1 MFLNHPGQTYILDL
15 KHLPFLLYGRDYC
28 MLSTLLKYRFTGSCF
43 SIPAFDCTYSLNHIQ
58 GTLPVNL
65 NNRAP
70 PVPYVMVPAVPLC
83 CSTPSTAHLLGLV
96 CVCDLPVPF
105 CAVDLGGLSGC
116 ILCESSA
123 AALAVESFCQFC
135 SVYSCNDS
143 ISGSVWGTTG
153 KPLQRCSVGLS
164 SKGIPGSCSAA
175 LHLSASV
182 AVDVWVRRKGTK

>member
-83 CSTPSTAHLLGLV
+83 CSTPSTAHLLGVV
-96 CVCDLPVPF
+96 CVWF
-105 CAVDLGGLSGC
+105 ASA
-116 ILCESSA
+116 ILC
-123 AALAVESFCQFC
+123 CG
-135 SVYSCNDS
+135 
-143 ISGSVWGTTG
+143 SGR
-153 KPLQRCSVGLS
+153 PLR
-164 SKGIPGSCSAA
+164 
-175 LHLSASV
+175 LHLVWKQCCSPGCWELLSV
-182 AVDVWVRRKGTK
+182 LFCVQLQWFHLWECLRDNR